1 MGLGSSVEGLDF
13 RVFRVHAQLT
23 KARPVNV
30 SGLGFGVHG
39 LMSTAAGVRF
49 GRQC

>member
-13 RVFRVHAQLT
+13 RVLWFRVQVQLT

-39 LMSTAAGVRF
+39 LMSTAAGIRF
-49 GRQC
+49 GR